1 MKHKKS
7 HGRDMGPNKPRQK
20 HLARGQS
27 LMEYVVACAALAFI
41 LFVPIQDNPA
51 SPGNPR
57 TTIQIV
63 LNAFHT
69 AYLNISHAI
78 SLPN

>member
-7 HGRDMGPNKPRQK
+7 HKTGMGPNKPRENR
-20 HLARGQS
+20 LESGQS
-27 LMEYVVACAALAFI
+27 LMEYAAVCAALAFI

-51 SPGNPR
+51 SPDNPR
-57 TTIQIV
+57 TTVQIV